1 MKKNSIALILP
12 YFGKLP
18 PYFGLFL
25 KGLEGKHLDVLFFS
39 DIEVGAHPENFK
51 VIKMTFDEFRRLAG
65 ERLGVPV
72 TMNGPKRLCDF
83 RPMYGL
89 ILEDFL
95 GEYEYIGW
103 GDCDAVYGNKLNEFL
118 DAMPASG
125 FDVIS
130 SRKHWCSGPF
140 LFTRNCAEVNNLF
153 RKADNWKEIVDSKIT
168 DIEFFD
174 EIGCALHPLLERGE
188 MTIDDCRAIRDNYSA
203 LVWRSPELKFKHEDF
218 ITECGLVGRA
228 VTMEPDGRLL
238 LDGDEISVFHYIG
251 VKTRRYFEWA
261 KVPYERASGFVIDD
275 AGFYVTARERRWRWL
290 INRWRKLKAVFAS
303 LRQNGFKRIAVVLGL
318 RKNCK

>member
-51 VIKMTFDEFRRLAG
+51 VIRMTFDEFRRLAG

-72 TMNGPKRLCDF
+72 TLNGPKRLCDF

-140 LFTRNCAEVNNLF
+140 MFTRNCAEVNNLF
-153 RKADNWKEIVDSKIT
+153 RKADNWEKIVDSKIT

-203 LVWRSPELKFKHEDF
+203 IVWRSPELKFKHEDF
-218 ITECGLVGRA
+218 ITECGLVGRT
-228 VTMEPDGRLL
+228 VTMESDGCLL
-238 LDGDEISVFHYIG
+238 LDGNEISVFHYIG

-261 KVPYERASGFVIDD
+261 KVPYECASSFVIDD

-303 LRQNGFKRIAVVLGL
+303 LRQNGLKRIAVTLGL

>member
-39 DIEVGAHPENFK
+39 DIEVGAHPGNLK
-51 VIKMTFDEFRRLAG
+51 VIKFTLDGFRRLAR

-72 TMNGPKRLCDF
+72 TLNSPKRLCDF

-95 GEYEYIGW
+95 DGYEYIGW
-103 GDCDAVYGNKLNEFL
+103 GDCDVVYGNKLNEFL
-118 DAMPASG
+118 DAMLTSG
-125 FDVIS
+125 FDIVS
-130 SRKHWCSGPF
+130 SRKYWCSGPF
-140 LFTRNCAEVNNLF
+140 MFTRNCKEVNSLF
-153 RKADNWKEIVDSKIT
+153 RLADNWRAIVDSASNDT
-168 DIEFFD
+168 NFFD
-174 EIGCALHPLLERGE
+174 EIGCAQHPLLERGE
-188 MTIDDCRAIRDNYSA
+188 MAIEDCRAIRDSYSA
-203 LVWRSPELKFKHEDF
+203 VVWRAPELKFKHEDF
-218 ITECGLVGRA
+218 ITECGLVGRT
-228 VTMEPDGRLL
+228 VTVEPDGRLL

-261 KVPYERASGFVIDD
+261 AVPYERAAGFVIDD